1 MALLSPVL
9 LNRVKL
15 VFFLCNG
22 KVATGDKRL
31 VTGDVVSHRGEE
43 KYKFELVLV
52 GFQDLT

>member
-1 MALLSPVL
+1 MALLPPVL

-31 VTGDVVSHRGEE
+31 VTGEFVSHLGGV